1 MAIVVDWKIK
11 SRSGVCSHTE
21 RAFEDEEP
29 FYTCIFDDPESDGF
43 IRRDFS
49 VDSWNELSGSLEP
62 RPFSFWKSVYK
73 EKKEV
78 KKEEAMKHNS
88 VEAMLHRM
96 IEEDDPA
103 TENARFIL
111 ALMLERK
118 KILIPTEVN
127 RTESRT
133 LLFYEHRDTGS
144 VYIVTDPE
152 LKLDEIGKIQEE
164 VSELLAAEEARAAG
178 GKGDEAGEGEED
190 SEVEVADENGDRDGA
205 GTEEG
210 RDEAPESEEKPVPGS
225 GEESPQ

>member
-49 VDSWNELSGSLEP
+49 VDSWNELSESLEP

-73 EKKEV
+73 DKKEV
-78 KKEEAMKHNS
+78 KKEESMKQNS

-96 IEEDDPA
+96 IEEDEPA
-103 TENARFIL
+103 TENARYIL

-127 RTESRT
+127 RTETRT

-152 LKLDEIGKIQEE
+152 LKLDEIGQIQEE
-164 VSELLAAEEARAAG
+164 VSELLAAEEAKAAG
-178 GKGDEAGEGEED
+178 EDPEEAGNGEAG
-190 SEVEVADENGDRDGA
+190 SEVEVTDENGDRDGA
-205 GTEEG
+205 GSEESG
-210 RDEAPESEEKPVPGS
+210 DQAAESEEEPIAGT